1 MERLVSLL
9 GLFVIIGLAWLMSP
23 HKRVINFRV
32 IVGGLLLQL
41 LFALLVL
48 KTEPGRQLFTNLGD
62 LIENLLGC
70 VDVGSRFVF
79 GDRYLES
86 PIAFKVLPSI
96 IFFSALMSVMYYY
109 GVMQQ
114 VTKLMAV
121 VMQKVLNTSGAE
133 SLAAAANIF
142 VGQAEAPLVVRPYLA
157 SMTTSELMAVMVGG
171 FANVAGGVM
180 AAYVG
185 MGIDAGSLITASVIS
200 APASLLLAKVM
211 QPEMGDP
218 VTRGHVKMEFVDPSV
233 NVVDAA
239 ANGVA
244 DGLKLALM
252 VGAMLIVFM
261 AFIAV
266 ADGLIGWL
274 GGQFGYEDW
283 SFAAALSYPFAPLA
297 WIMGV
302 ESGDCL
308 RVGELLG
315 KKIVANEFVAY
326 KELAGWIQPDS
337 GVQLSERSITIAT
350 YALCGFANFGSI
362 GIQIGGLGPLAPDR
376 QHEVARLGFRA
387 MLGGMLAS
395 CMTACIAGVLI

>member
-1 MERLVSLL
+1 MERWVSLL

-32 IVGGLLLQL
+32 IIGGLLLQF
-41 LFALLVL
+41 LFALIVL
-48 KTEPGRQLFTNLGD
+48 KSAPGLALFKSLGET
-62 LIENLLGC
+62 IERLLGC
-70 VDVGSRFVF
+70 VDVGAEFVF
-79 GDRYLES
+79 GPRFLES

-114 VTKLMAV
+114 ITKLMAV

-180 AAYVG
+180 AAYVD

-211 QPEMGDP
+211 QPEMGEP
-218 VTRGHVKMEFVDPSV
+218 VTRGHVKMEVTDSSV
-233 NVVDAA
+233 NVVHAA

-261 AFIAV
+261 AFITM
-266 ADGLIGWL
+266 ADGFIGWL
-274 GGQFGYEDW
+274 GDLFGQEW

-302 ESGDCL
+302 EADDCL

-326 KELAGWIQPDS
+326 RDLAGWIKPDS
-337 GVQLSERSITIAT
+337 GVQLSERSVTIAT

-376 QHEVARLGFRA
+376 QPEVARLGFRA
-387 MLGGMLAS
+387 MIGGMLAS

>member
-23 HKRVINFRV
+23 HKRVVNFRV
-32 IVGGLLLQL
+32 IIGGLLLQF
-41 LFALLVL
+41 LFALIVL
-48 KTEPGRQLFTNLGD
+48 RTGPGRELFQTLGD
-62 LIENLLGC
+62 LIERLLGC
-70 VDVGSRFVF
+70 VDVGSEFVF
-79 GDRYLES
+79 GSRYLES
-86 PIAFKVLPSI
+86 RIAFKVLPSI

-109 GVMQQ
+109 GIMQR
-114 VTKLMAV
+114 VTKVMAV

-180 AAYVG
+180 AAYVD

-211 QPEMGDP
+211 QPEMGEP
-218 VTRGHVKMEFVDPSV
+218 VTRGHVKMDFQDPST
-233 NVVDAA
+233 NVVHAMS
-239 ANGVA
+239 NGVA

-261 AFIAV
+261 AFIAM

-274 GGQFGYEDW
+274 GGLFGQQW

-297 WIMGV
+297 WVMGV
-302 ESGDCL
+302 ESDDCL

-326 KELAGWIQPDS
+326 EQLATWIKPDS
-337 GVQLSERSITIAT
+337 GVQLSERSQTIAT

-362 GIQIGGLGPLAPDR
+362 GIQIGGIGPLAPDR
-376 QHEVARLGFRA
+376 QPEVARLGFRA
-387 MLGGMLAS
+387 MIGGMLAS
-395 CMTACIAGVLI
+395 CMTACIAGALI